1 MHEVVRKI
9 IQAAGFGN
17 GFRRGVDA
25 MIRGSFSTC
34 LRLPSQASRYMFSTG
49 LPAMTTHGVRPAF
62 VAASVTRNAAT
73 FAIFAAQLWAITENP
88 HQMQTPTEH
97 SRTPNMNTTLNT
109 ETAQI
114 EKETQ
119 GHKSTGDG
127 NPQKPSS
134 DQVSQKPPLEPM
146 TAKRKKWSRLLVIL
160 AVIALAAGT
169 GFYIWQKLHPK
180 NVGFASGNGRIEATD
195 IDIAAKLAGR
205 IEKIF
210 VGEGDFAKAGQL
222 LVQMQTDT
230 LEAQLNEARA
240 QRDMAVHNVN
250 AAEAQ
255 VAAKESEKAAA
266 AATVAQREANFDGAH
281 SRLVRTEQ
289 LTREKVTSSQQL
301 DDDRASEHAAEA
313 AVKAAQ
319 AEVAAAQAA
328 TEAARAELVKAKSA
342 VVSAEATISR
352 IEADIRDSAL
362 KAPRDGRIQYKVA
375 QEGEVLPA
383 GGKVLNM
390 VDLADVYMTFFLPEK
405 QAGHVSMGTE
415 ARIILDAA
423 PELVIPAKVT
433 FVADVAQFTPKTVE
447 TKEERQKLTFRIKA
461 TIPAELLTKHMEKVK
476 TGLPGV
482 AYVKLEPNAQWPR
495 NLEVKLP
502 TE

>member
-1 MHEVVRKI
+1 
-9 IQAAGFGN
+9 
-17 GFRRGVDA
+17 
-25 MIRGSFSTC
+25 
-34 LRLPSQASRYMFSTG
+34 
-49 LPAMTTHGVRPAF
+49 
-62 VAASVTRNAAT
+62 
-73 FAIFAAQLWAITENP
+73 
-88 HQMQTPTEH
+88 
-97 SRTPNMNTTLNT
+97 MNTTLKT
-109 ETAQI
+109 ETAQSP
-114 EKETQ
+114 KVT
-119 GHKSTGDG
+119 T
-127 NPQKPSS
+127 PQKPSGDS
-134 DQVSQKPPLEPM
+134 APQKAPVDPAI
-146 TAKRKKWSRLLVIL
+146 AKRKKWTRLVVIL
-160 AVIALAAGT
+160 AVIALGGGA

-205 IEKIF
+205 IENIF
-210 VGEGDFAKAGQL
+210 VGEGDFVQVGQV

-255 VAAKESEKAAA
+255 VAAKESEKAATI
-266 AATVAQREANFDGAH
+266 ATVAQRDANWDAAKR
-281 SRLVRTEQ
+281 RLVRTEE
-289 LTREKVTSSQQL
+289 LTRQRVDTPQQL
-301 DDDRASEHAAEA
+301 DDDRASEHAADA

-319 AEVAAAQAA
+319 AEVAAA
-328 TEAARAELVKAKSA
+328 EAAIEAAGAQLVGNKSA
-342 VVSAEATISR
+342 VTSAEATIAR

-375 QEGEVLPA
+375 QEREVLSA

-405 QAGHVSMGTE
+405 QVGLVNMGAE

-423 PELVIPAKVT
+423 PDLVIPANVT

-447 TKEERQKLTFRIKA
+447 TKEERQKLMFRVKA
-461 TIPAELLTKHMEKVK
+461 TIPADLLRKHLSKVK

-482 AYVKLEPNAQWPR
+482 AYVKLDPNAQWPA
-495 NLEVKLP
+495 NLAVKLP
-502 TE
+502 PE